1 MNNNELMKIANDL
14 STPPKGILA
23 ADESTN
29 TIKKRFDTIN
39 LDSTFETRRRYR
51 ELLFKTDKLNEHIS
65 GIIMF
70 DETIRQ
76 STSDS
81 ETFPAYLQNQNII
94 PGIKVD
100 TGAIQLNQS
109 SKRKNN
115 RRY

>member
-1 MNNNELMKIANDL
+1 MNNDELKKIAKNL
-14 STPPKGILA
+14 SNPPKGILA

-51 ELLFKTDKLNEHIS
+51 ELLFKTDKLNQHIS

-76 STSDS
+76 STSRG
-81 ETFPAYLQNQNII
+81 ETFPIYLQNQNII

-100 TGAIQLNQS
+100 TGAIELNQIAV
-109 SKRKNN
+109 
-115 RRY
+115 